1 MSLLPSENMTK
12 KHNNVTK
19 KRRIRQWI
27 ARGVL
32 GAIVLLVAC
41 LLWPD
46 STTLPKSENDEFQA
60 FLNDYS
66 AWLSKVET
74 HQVDAEEKSPAN
86 RATALSDE
94 LDKLIQQLQEAHHGE
109 AEPIH
114 KELLSRSGMEFGTE
128 EEVQRHN
135 ADSEAL
141 CQQLTSAQER
151 AKSIA
156 GAIHEKTE
164 TMRKL
169 FDEEDKSGFS
179 AVTNA
184 LVEEGQ
190 RLSNRLGFK
199 GTPDTS
205 TLYWKLRNYLS
216 VGTTGTDLANA
227 REDIDRYMDYLEGL
241 KEADQPDKNRFLQ
254 KLESYDTVAD
264 ELLADFPTG
273 KDYVLAKVN
282 PDLAPLRVLEFGGGD
297 LSVGAEGDLGEAL
310 VAPLVRAWLHQSGY
324 TFSEQKADNGIRLTI
339 RESASNERHV
349 DIITISHA
357 DATKEAKHSVKGAH
371 IVFYSSGMKLEN
383 VEEKLCSDAMV
394 IVPVEG
400 QEKLGLDEI
409 IAAPKYLFAEESA
422 NGIAADLHGM
432 RSSKAETITSADEL
446 LKQPLTKM
454 LIGAYHKLVEQ
465 VKPDEMVHIRYPGEH
480 AYAPTFT
487 NIATGQYWYV
497 YDINFHQANTTRGWE
512 KEKLSQ
518 FLLTDAAKSIIKSNN
533 FIPLGLN
540 ECPEIQQL
548 DETSYLPIQEVLA
561 RIDALGFRKKMH
573 YGANHKLI
581 PTLRGCQLPYPINFP
596 TGKADGMQ
604 LDSNRIKSVVDSD
617 LRKHIDLLAK
627 KYTWLVVV
635 VCGYADVR
643 PFTSMSNEEL
653 SQQRADKF
661 LNNIVIPATRNP
673 EDSSDYILKPDE
685 RGQLKRGPYISEGLK
700 PVRTPGSIF
709 VNAESNILVTTM
721 GCGTNYALVSE
732 LKNPDS
738 ISQDEVDEHYRR
750 DRRASIFVIVPS
762 IDADAV
768 RERPG
773 QDSAPE

>member
-1 MSLLPSENMTK
+1 MK
-12 KHNNVTK
+12 KSHKSINK
-19 KRRIRQWI
+19 KQRLRKTI
-27 ARGVL
+27 ARTVF
-32 GAIVLLVAC
+32 AAVVLLVGYI
-41 LLWPD
+41 LWPSDD
-46 STTLPKSENDEFQA
+46 SLPNSEKATLESFQQEC
-60 FLNDYS
+60 DQ
-66 AWLSKVET
+66 WQQEVQD
-74 HQVDAEEKSPAN
+74 HQVRADEQSLSS

-94 LDKLIQQLQEAHHGE
+94 LDKLLQQLQEVRHGE
-109 AEPIH
+109 AEPTH

-135 ADSEAL
+135 TDSETL
-141 CQQLTSAQER
+141 CRKLTTTQEQ
-151 AKSIA
+151 AKSISD
-156 GAIHEKTE
+156 AIHEKTQQ
-164 TMRKL
+164 MRKL
-169 FDEEDKSGFS
+169 FEESDESGFG
-179 AVTNA
+179 ADTND
-184 LVEEGQ
+184 LIKEGQ
-190 RLSNRLGFK
+190 RLSDMLGFQ
-199 GTPDTS
+199 GTLDQS
-205 TLYWKLRNYLS
+205 TLYYKLRDYLKS
-216 VGTTGTDLANA
+216 GNTLAELTHA
-227 REDIDRYMDYLEGL
+227 REDIERNMDYLEGL
-241 KEADQPDKNRFLQ
+241 KEADQPDKNRFQQ
-254 KLESYDTVAD
+254 KIESYNTAAD

-273 KDYVLAKVN
+273 KDYILAKVN
-282 PDLAPLRVLEFGGGD
+282 PDLAPLRVLEFGSGD

-310 VAPLVRAWLHQSGY
+310 VAPLVRAWLQQNGY
-324 TFSEQKADNGIRLTI
+324 TFSERKADNGIRLTI
-339 RESASNERHV
+339 SDSASNERHV

-394 IVPVEG
+394 IVPVKG

-409 IAAPKYLFAEESA
+409 IAAPKYLFAEESP

-446 LKQPLTKM
+446 LKQPLKKM

-497 YDINFHQANTTRGWE
+497 YDINFHKANTQRGWE
-512 KEKLSQ
+512 KEKLCQ
-518 FLLTDAAKSIIKSNN
+518 FLLTDAAKGIIKSNN

-635 VCGYADVR
+635 VCGHSDVR
-643 PFTSMSNEEL
+643 PFNSMTNEEL

-661 LNNIVIPATRNP
+661 LNNIVIPATHNP
-673 EDSSDYILKPDE
+673 EDSSDYILKPDK
-685 RGQLKRGPYISEGLK
+685 RGLLKRGPYISDGLK
-700 PVRTPGSIF
+700 PVTTPGTIF

-732 LKNPDS
+732 LKNPGS
-738 ISQDEVDEHYRR
+738 MSQDEVDEHYRR
-750 DRRASIFVIVPS
+750 DRRASIFVIVPG

>member
-1 MSLLPSENMTK
+1 MIK

-32 GAIVLLVAC
+32 GAIVLLVAY
-41 LLWPD
+41 LLWPN
-46 STTLPKSENDEFQA
+46 STTLPKSENDKFQA
-60 FLNDYS
+60 FLNDCS
-66 AWLSKVET
+66 NWQSMVEN
-74 HQVDAEEKSPAN
+74 HQVEAEEKSPAN

-94 LDKLIQQLQEAHHGE
+94 LDKLMQQLQEVRHGE

-114 KELLSRSGMEFGTE
+114 KELLSRSGMAFGTE

-141 CQQLTSAQER
+141 CQQLTAAQDR

-156 GAIHEKTE
+156 DAIHEKTE
-164 TMRKL
+164 TMCKL
-169 FDEEDKSGFS
+169 FDEEDKSGFD
-179 AVTNA
+179 AYTND
-184 LVEEGQ
+184 LIQEGQ
-190 RLSNRLGFK
+190 RLSDGLSFK
-199 GTPDTS
+199 GTTDKS
-205 TLYWKLRNYLS
+205 SLYWTLRNYLN

-254 KLESYDTVAD
+254 KIESYNTGAD

-282 PDLAPLRVLEFGGGD
+282 PNLAPLRVLEFGDGD

-310 VAPLVRAWLHQSGY
+310 VAPLVRAWLQQSGY
-324 TFSEQKADNGIRLTI
+324 TFSEKKTDNGIRLSI
-339 RESASNERHV
+339 SESASNERHV
-349 DIITISHA
+349 DIITITHA

-394 IVPVEG
+394 IVPAQG
-400 QEKLGLDEI
+400 QEKMGLDEI
-409 IAAPKYLFAEESA
+409 ADAPKYLFAEESA

-432 RSSKAETITSADEL
+432 RTSKAETITSADEL
-446 LKQPLTKM
+446 LKQPLKKM

-465 VKPDEMVHIRYPGEH
+465 IKPDKMVYIRYPGEH

-497 YDINFHQANTTRGWE
+497 YDINFHKANTERGWGT
-512 KEKLSQ
+512 EKLCQ
-518 FLLTDAAKSIIKSNN
+518 FLLTDTAKSIVKSNN

-548 DETSYLPIQEVLA
+548 DETNYLPVQEVLA
-561 RIDALGFRKKMH
+561 RIDALGFRKMMH

-581 PTLRGCQLPYPINFP
+581 PSLRGCQLPYPINFP

-635 VCGYADVR
+635 VCGHADVR
-643 PFTSMSNEEL
+643 PFTSMSNDEL

-661 LNNIVIPATRNP
+661 LNNIVIPATKNP
-673 EDSSDYILKPDE
+673 EDSSDYILKPDK

-700 PVRTPGSIF
+700 TVHTPGTIF

-721 GCGTNYALVSE
+721 GCGIHYALASE
-732 LKNPDS
+732 LKNPGTL
-738 ISQDEVDEHYRR
+738 SQDEVDEHYRR
-750 DRRASIFVIVPS
+750 DRRASIFVIVPA

-773 QDSAPE
+773 QDSAQE